1 MRTCI
6 LKYLYIMHLDGYIT
20 LLHDINIIVGT
31 YVHTYVNVYLHAI
44 MHITD
49 YTYNCGLSFIYT
61 SYTGTKTNN
70 FDAITHLLT
79 HRHIYI
85 HILK

>member
-20 LLHDINIIVGT
+20 LLHDTNIIVGT
-31 YVHTYVNVYLHAI
+31 YVHTHVNVYLHAI

-61 SYTGTKTNN
+61 SYTDTKTNN
-70 FDAITHLLT
+70 FDGITHLLT
-79 HRHIYI
+79 HRHRYI